1 MITGLGLDIV
11 EVERMK
17 TVFERWGDR
26 IIRRLFTDREVELWD
41 RSGIG
46 SVPRLAGRFAAK
58 EAAMKALGVGWG
70 PSATWHDFEIINDDK
85 GKPVLSMTGSASRT
99 AEGLGVRETHISIS
113 HSPMSACAVVVM
125 ES

>member
-26 IIRRLFTDREVELWD
+26 IIRRLFTDREIELWD
-41 RSGIG
+41 EAAG

-70 PSATWHDFEIINDDK
+70 PSATWHDFEIVNDDK
-85 GKPVLSMTGSASRT
+85 GKPILSMTGSASRT
-99 AEGLGVRETHISIS
+99 AGDLGVQKTHISIS